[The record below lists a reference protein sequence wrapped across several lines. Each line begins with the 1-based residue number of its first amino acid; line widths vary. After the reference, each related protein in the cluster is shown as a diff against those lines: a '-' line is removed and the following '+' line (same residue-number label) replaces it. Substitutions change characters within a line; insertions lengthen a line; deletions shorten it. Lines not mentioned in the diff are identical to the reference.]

1 MNKCENVSNIINTVT
16 KILHIMCSK
25 KKREKI
31 TGKTLAS
38 EKNIVCNSG
47 ISSKKASKANFFIKS
62 IIHCTYT
69 TYIPFLAQYAA
80 NIQ

>member
-25 KKREKI
+25 KKRQKI

-62 IIHCTYT
+62 IIHYKFV
-69 TYIPFLAQYAA
+69 PFLAQYAA

>member
-25 KKREKI
+25 KKRQKI

-38 EKNIVCNSG
+38 EKDIVCNSG

-62 IIHCTYT
+62 IIHYKFV
-69 TYIPFLAQYAA
+69 PFLAQYAA